1 MAIEHTECRR
11 NGHSYHWSWY
21 CGDRVCDVCIKHETR
36 IHCSC
41 GWPESVREKESGSVQ
56 AGTVLLQETK

>member
-1 MAIEHTECRR
+1 MATGHIECRR
-11 NGHSYHWSWY
+11 NGHDYHWSWY

-36 IHCSC
+36 VHCSC
-41 GWPESVREKESGSVQ
+41 GWPESVSGKESGSVQ

>member
-1 MAIEHTECRR
+1 MATGHTECRR
-11 NGHSYHWSWY
+11 NGHDYHWSWY

-41 GWPESVREKESGSVQ
+41 GWPESVSRKESGSVP
-56 AGTVLLQETK
+56 AEAVLLQETK